1 MTINDLLSL
10 PLGETVSVF
19 NHPFTY
25 VGRSE
30 VTLDDDSKIYW
41 LYNDDDEMLSVAP
54 DEEELVLFEKQED
67 EVEPDDSI
75 FFHGKEYEFSYEG
88 AGNITNVDG
97 EAETEPD
104 DRYLFT
110 EYQSAE
116 GERLR
121 LISNENTG
129 DTDVYLGRTVSEDD
143 LSEI

>member
-10 PLGETVSVF
+10 ELGDAVSVF
-19 NHPFTY
+19 NVPFTY

-30 VTLDDDSKIYW
+30 VTLDDHAKIFW

-54 DEEELVLFEKQED
+54 DDEELVLFEKQED
-67 EVEPDDSI
+67 EVEPDDSVL
-75 FFHGKEYEFSYEG
+75 FHGKEYEFSYEG
-88 AGNITNVDG
+88 AGNITNIEG
-97 EAETEPD
+97 KAETEQD

-129 DTDVYLGRTVSEDD
+129 ETVVYLGKIVSEDD